1 MKRLLLLS
9 AMLLLLAA
17 CRQFSADDQSLP
29 INAQPTAT
37 DSQPSLVTEPPA
49 AEPPATDAPQATP
62 EPVATDTVEDSVRTV
77 TVLYTNDEHGWMAG
91 NQEGSNAANLLGLW
105 QANHT
110 CFAEDSCLIL
120 SGGDM
125 WTGPAISTWFEGESM
140 AETLNAMGYAAAA
153 IGNHEFDF
161 GLDGLE
167 ARAAQSN
174 FPFVSANMRYK
185 DTGEVPID
193 LGVLPYTVVE
203 RNGVRIGIIGLT
215 TTTTPQ
221 TTAPYNVEP
230 FDFIDYEMALREV
243 VPQVQAEGVDL
254 IIVPGHVCAR
264 ELVPLVPT
272 AVELGV
278 HLLGGG
284 HCNELVA
291 DSAESFI
298 TLIGGGHL
306 RSYAWAD
313 LSVDLND
320 GSVSVISSGTEENS
334 GGVAD
339 PDVQAIIDHWQAA
352 TDAELDVVIGYLD
365 TTIKRQ
371 SATMQQLITETW
383 LEMYPTADVALTNLG
398 GMRDDLRAGA
408 ITYADFIS
416 VSPFNNVLVDVQ
428 LSGSDLIRTITTA
441 DRVAVGGLIRKANGD
456 WELTRTGETLVD
468 DQLYSVLVS
477 DFMYAGGDDFTLLAQ
492 ADPDGYNTAIDW
504 RQPTLDWMIAQGSS
518 AENPLDDAIAQLG
531 R

>member
-1 MKRLLLLS
+1 MKRLILLS
-9 AMLLLLAA
+9 AILLLLAA
-17 CRQFSADDQSLP
+17 CRQFSADEPALP
-29 INAQPTAT
+29 ASAQPTAT
-37 DSQPSLVTEPPA
+37 NSGEPTATELPATEPPA
-49 AEPPATDAPQATP
+49 TATP
-62 EPVATDTVEDSVRTV
+62 EPVATDSIADSVRTV

-91 NQEGSNAANLLGLW
+91 NQEGSSAANLLGLW
-105 QANHT
+105 HANHT
-110 CFAEDSCLIL
+110 CFADDSCLIL

-140 AETLNAMGYAAAA
+140 AEALNAMGYAAAA

-161 GLDGLE
+161 GIAGLE

-185 DTGEVPID
+185 DTGAVPID
-193 LGVLPYTVVE
+193 LGVQPYTVVE

-230 FDFIDYEMALREV
+230 FDFIDYETALREIVPQIQAEDIDLIV
-243 VPQVQAEGVDL
+243 VPAHLCE
-254 IIVPGHVCAR
+254 R
-264 ELVPLVPT
+264 ELVQLVPS

-291 DSAESFI
+291 DSAESFV

-313 LSVDLND
+313 LSIDLND
-320 GSVSVISSGTEENS
+320 GSVSVITSGTAENS
-334 GGVAD
+334 GGAAD
-339 PDVQAIIDHWQAA
+339 PAVQAIIDRWQAA
-352 TDAELDVVIGYLD
+352 TDAELDVTIGYLGE
-365 TTIKRQ
+365 TIKRQ
-371 SATMQQLITETW
+371 SPTMQKLITETW
-383 LEMYPTADVALTNLG
+383 LEMIPTADVALTNLG
-398 GMRDDLRAGA
+398 GMRDDLRAGP

-428 LSGSDLIRTITTA
+428 LSGADLIRTITTA

-456 WELTRTGETLVD
+456 WELTRTGELLVD
-468 DQLYSVLVS
+468 DEIYSVLVS
-477 DFMYAGGDDFTLLAQ
+477 DFMYAGGDDFTLLAE

-504 RQPTLDWMIAQGSS
+504 RQPTLDWMIAQNSS